1 MMLDKSVQEFLEK
14 YIHKIEINDWD
25 WIYFQ
30 GMSELIQESQNPYI
44 QGYFSAEMEDSEIYP
59 LNYLVYVPN
68 GYMTGTGIRHYDIP
82 DHVRSIEAYA
92 FSDCSSL
99 ETVRL
104 PKNLEKVGKSVF
116 NGCDSLRLLKYPGTI
131 EDFGKIIFISDNSPL
146 GLSRKI
152 KVQCSDGEIEV

>member
-1 MMLDKSVQEFLEK
+1 MILDSDVQTFIEK
-14 YIHKIEINDWD
+14 HIHKIEINDWH

-30 GMSELIQESQNPYI
+30 GMNELIQKSQNPYI
-44 QGYFSAEMEDSEIYP
+44 QGYFSANMEDSEIYP
-59 LNYLVYVPN
+59 LNYLFYVPN
-68 GYMTGTGIRHYDIP
+68 SYMTGTGIRHYNIP
-82 DHVRSIEAYA
+82 DNIRFIEDYA
-92 FSDCSSL
+92 FSDCRIL

-104 PKNLEKVGKSVF
+104 PKNLEKVGKYVF

-152 KVQCSDGEIEV
+152 KVQCSDGGIEV

>member
-1 MMLDKSVQEFLEK
+1 MILDTDVQNFIEK
-14 YIHKIEINDWD
+14 YIHKIEINAWD

-30 GMSELIQESQNPYI
+30 GMNELIKESQNPYI
-44 QGYFSAEMEDSEIYP
+44 QGYFSAIMEDSEIYP

-82 DHVRSIEAYA
+82 DHIRFIEDYA

-104 PKNLEKVGKSVF
+104 PKDLEKVGKQVF

-131 EDFGKIIFISDNSPL
+131 EDFGKIIFISVSSPL

>member
-1 MMLDKSVQEFLEK
+1 MSLDPDVQKFIEK

-30 GMSELIQESQNPYI
+30 GMSELIKESQNPYI

-59 LNYLVYVPN
+59 LNYIVYVPN

-82 DHVRSIEAYA
+82 DHIRFIEDYA
-92 FSDCSSL
+92 FCDCSSL

-146 GLSRKI
+146 GLRRKI
-152 KVQCSDGEIEV
+152 KIQCSDGEIEV